1 MGVYLAKP
9 KTQKISEDGGEE
21 GRTITSFGAA
31 SMQGWRQTMEDAHIA
46 KPSLRKHSPPTAAKT
61 VEELACQAS
70 ADGAKDAEKS
80 LPDFAEDMSLY
91 AVFDGHAS
99 NAVSCW
105 VSEHYVKVF
114 LDRLE
119 KIQNEARQG
128 SSPAGLA
135 ESLSRDLPDASVFSL
150 RNAILCEALQQSF
163 LDVDEQMQ
171 KEENRKELKK
181 YFEAGQLEQRD
192 NETYIQRYLNDGGDV
207 RLVEMDGQKYLQFVP
222 RNSEDDEEGEGA
234 AGSPGTG
241 EEAEEGAE
249 KKVEEKEDARETSAS
264 SPAAS
269 VNGGEA
275 EAKSAAAE
283 NADAPSDAQ
292 SVSHLTR
299 FNSTDEFKDE
309 DDFAGAAQ
317 EGDAEKK
324 EKEEAKEDEE
334 DKDDDD
340 KAGERPLFAHP
351 STPEGS
357 GATAVVVLVVGG
369 EDPVIITAN
378 AGDSR
383 GVICRGGKAFPLS
396 HDHKPTNPDEKK
408 RIFAAGGYVTNGRVD
423 GNLNLSRAVGDLF
436 YKQNKELP
444 AKDQRITA
452 YPDVRI
458 TRISPEDEFVILAC
472 DGIWDGKTN
481 QEAVDFVREKLRA
494 AGDTSSATLKKIC
507 EDLCDE
513 CLAEDPLQ
521 SEGHGCDN
529 MTCLVVELSSVLKR
543 GKKTAAEE
551 EHIVLYGGI
560 EDKYLGRD
568 EKQFESDDNDD

>member
-1 MGVYLAKP
+1 MGAYLAKP
-9 KTQKISEDGGEE
+9 KTQKVSEDGGEE

-46 KPSLRKHSPPTAAKT
+46 TPSLRTGAPPSTAKT
-61 VEELACQAS
+61 LEELTAQS
-70 ADGAKDAEKS
+70 GTAEKTRNV
-80 LPDFAEDMSLY
+80 PAFAQDMSLY

-105 VSEHYVKVF
+105 VSDHFTKVF

-119 KIQNEARQG
+119 QIEADARKG
-128 SSPAGLA
+128 VSPAGLA
-135 ESLSRDLPDASVFSL
+135 ESLSRELPDDSIFSL
-150 RNAILCEALQQSF
+150 RNAVLCEALQQSF
-163 LDVDEQMQ
+163 LDVDEQM
-171 KEENRKELKK
+171 KREENRQELKK
-181 YFEAGQLEQRD
+181 YFEQGQIEQRD

-222 RNSEDDEEGEGA
+222 RTSDEEDGEGASAVEEGE
-234 AGSPGTG
+234 
-241 EEAEEGAE
+241 EKEKEE
-249 KKVEEKEDARETSAS
+249 KKEEKKEEVEEAS
-264 SPAAS
+264 SPAS
-269 VNGGEA
+269 PVNGEA
-275 EAKSAAAE
+275 EKNERTGAE
-283 NADAPSDAQ
+283 GEVVNK
-292 SVSHLTR
+292 LTR
-299 FNSTDEFKDE
+299 LNSTKLGDEETEEKDKKTEGEEEKDADKEE
-309 DDFAGAAQ
+309 DD
-317 EGDAEKK
+317 E
-324 EKEEAKEDEE
+324 
-334 DKDDDD
+334 D
-340 KAGERPLFAHP
+340 KAGDRPLFAHP

-408 RIFAAGGYVTNGRVD
+408 RIVAAGGYVANGRVD

-436 YKQNKELP
+436 YKQSKDLP
-444 AKDQRITA
+444 AKAQRITA
-452 YPDVRI
+452 FPDVRI
-458 TRISPEDEFVILAC
+458 TRITPEDEFVIIAC

-481 QEAVDFVREKLRA
+481 QEAVDFVREKLDA
-494 AGDTSSATLKKIC
+494 AGDVSSATLKKIC

-529 MTCLVVELSSVLKR
+529 MTCLIVELSSSLKA
-543 GKKTAAEE
+543 GPKTSEE
-551 EHIVLYGGI
+551 PITLYGGG

-568 EKQFESDDNDD
+568 ENQFESDDNDE